1 MSNYESAYFWTV
13 SFWSDILGS
22 GQLLLWWLLLEETSY
37 GYIIMLDGVEICK
50 SAIYSV
56 QSTERVSDTY
66 LQYFQKKSYNCILK
80 KKTMYTRD

>member
-1 MSNYESAYFWTV
+1 
-13 SFWSDILGS
+13 
-22 GQLLLWWLLLEETSY
+22 
-37 GYIIMLDGVEICK
+37 MLDGVEICK

-80 KKTMYTRD
+80 KKLCIHAIKNLQINCTRNH